1 MKTGPIYLDYNATT
15 PIEPRVAEAMSPYLY
30 EHFGNPSSAHPYGTR
45 AKQAVETARAQVAAV
60 LGCSPTE
67 IVFTSGG
74 SEANNMAIKG
84 VASAYREQGRHII
97 TSAIEHPA
105 VLEPCRYLESHSYR
119 LTVLPVDEYGRVD
132 PAEVQRAITPETIL
146 VSIMHANNEVGT
158 IQRIAEI
165 AAIVHSHDALMHTDA
180 AQSLGKLAVK
190 VEELGVDLLS
200 VAGHK
205 FYAPKGIGALY
216 IRSGVKL
223 VKFIHGADHEAD
235 RRAGTENV
243 LEVVGLGKASEVA
256 EQDLEQV
263 VAHLRAMRDRL
274 WEGLVRELD
283 TPEMLRLNGHPEDRL
298 PNTLSVSF
306 RSIEANT
313 LLSEISDRVA
323 ASAGAA
329 CHAENIELSP
339 VLEAMGVPLEYAMGT
354 VRFSVGK
361 MTTPEEVDEAV
372 QVLADAVQRLSSM
385 TPAVSPALTSDEE
398 IKLTRYTHGMG
409 CACKLRPQ
417 ALEEILA
424 KLPTPSD
431 PAILV
436 AVSTSDDAAVYKL
449 SDDLAVV
456 QTVDFFTPIADDP
469 YDFGAISAAN
479 SLSDIYA
486 MGAKPLFALNIVG
499 FPTNRLPLEVLDR
512 ILKGALDKAAEA
524 GVSVIGGHTVDDTEP
539 KYGMAVTGIVHP
551 DRVVTN
557 AAARPGDQILLTKPI
572 GTGIIAT
579 AIKRGLADEETVQ
592 EVNRWMGTLNQAA
605 AEAMVEVGVSA
616 CTDVTG
622 FGFLGHLREMTS
634 GAGVDAEVFF
644 DHVPLLEA
652 AERFAG
658 ANVIPGG
665 TRDNL
670 AFVEPYVIWDEE
682 ISEVH
687 KLLLADAQ
695 TSGGLLIAVPAEK
708 LDMLLEAMKARNV
721 ETMAHVGQFT
731 QPGPGR
737 INVHRSLE
745 DSLHPSS

>member
-1 MKTGPIYLDYNATT
+1 MRNGPIYLDYNATT
-15 PIEPRVAEAMSPYLY
+15 PIEQRVAEAMKPYLY
-30 EHFGNPSSAHPYGTR
+30 EHFGNPSSAHPYGAR
-45 AKQAVETARAQVAAV
+45 ARQAVETARAQVAAS
-60 LGCSPTE
+60 LGCSPVE

-84 VASAYREQGRHII
+84 VASAYYEKGSHII

-105 VLEPCRYLESHSYR
+105 VLEPCRYLESQGYR
-119 LTVLPVDEYGRVD
+119 LTTLPVDEYGMVD

-146 VSIMHANNEVGT
+146 VSIMHTNNEVGT
-158 IQRIAEI
+158 IQRIREI
-165 AAIVHSHDALMHTDA
+165 AAIAHSHGALMHTDA
-180 AQSLGKLAVK
+180 AQSLGKVAVK
-190 VEELGVDLLS
+190 VDELDVDLLS

-223 VKFIHGADHEAD
+223 VKFIHGADHEAN

-243 LEVVGLGKASEVA
+243 LEIVGLGKAA
-256 EQDLEQV
+256 EIAGEDLEV
-263 VAHLRAMRDRL
+263 TVAHMRAMRDRL
-274 WEGLVRELD
+274 WEGLVDELE
-283 TPEMLRLNGHPEDRL
+283 TPELLRLNGHPTERL

-329 CHAENIELSP
+329 CHAEDIELSS

-354 VRFSVGK
+354 VRFSVGR

-372 QVLADAVQRLSSM
+372 KVVVDALRRLGSTSSSI
-385 TPAVSPALTSDEE
+385 PPVRAVDGE
-398 IKLTRYTHGMG
+398 IKLTHYTHGMG

-417 ALEEILA
+417 VLEEVLA
-424 KLPTPSD
+424 KLPTPTD

-436 AVSTSDDAAVYKL
+436 DISTSDDAAVYKL

-479 SLSDIYA
+479 SFSDIYA

-499 FPTNRLPLEVLDR
+499 FPTNRLPLDVLDR
-512 ILKGALDKAAEA
+512 ILKGAIDKATEA
-524 GVSVIGGHTVDDTEP
+524 GVSVIGGHTVDDIEP

-557 AAARPGDQILLTKPI
+557 AASHPGDQILLTKPI

-579 AIKRGLADEETVQ
+579 AIKRGLADEKTVQ
-592 EVNRWMGTLNQAA
+592 EVNRWMATLNQAA

-622 FGFLGHLREMTS
+622 FGFLGHLREMTT
-634 GAGVDAEVFF
+634 GAGVDAEIFF
-644 DHVPLLEA
+644 DHVPILET

-670 AFVEPYVIWDEE
+670 AFVEPYVIWDEA

-695 TSGGLLIAVPAEK
+695 TSGGLLIAVPSEK
-708 LDMLLEAMKARNV
+708 LGILMQALEARNV
-721 ETMAHVGQFT
+721 EIISHVGQFT
-731 QPGPGR
+731 RPGPGK
-737 INVHRSLE
+737 ISVLKSMEHRA
-745 DSLHPSS
+745 

>member
-1 MKTGPIYLDYNATT
+1 MKNEPIYLDYNATT
-15 PIEPRVAEAMSPYLY
+15 PIEPRVAEAMRPYLY
-30 EHFGNPSSAHPYGTR
+30 EHFGNPSSTHPYGAR
-45 AKQAVETARAQVAAV
+45 ARQAVETARAQVAAV
-60 LGCSPTE
+60 LGCSPVE

-105 VLEPCRYLESHSYR
+105 VLEPCRYLESQGYR

-132 PAEVQRAITPETIL
+132 PTEVQRAITPETIL

-158 IQRIAEI
+158 IQPITEI
-165 AAIVHSHDALMHTDA
+165 AAIAHSHGALMHTDA
-180 AQSLGKLAVK
+180 AQSLGKLVVK
-190 VEELGVDLLS
+190 VKELGVDLLS

-216 IRSGVKL
+216 IRSGVNL
-223 VKFIHGADHEAD
+223 VKFIHGADHESD

-243 LEVVGLGKASEVA
+243 LEIVGFGKACEVA
-256 EQDLEQV
+256 EQDLEDV
-263 VAHLRAMRDRL
+263 VAHMRSMRDRL
-274 WEGLVRELD
+274 WEGLIDELG
-283 TPEMLRLNGHPEDRL
+283 TSGMLRLNGHPTERL
-298 PNTLSVSF
+298 PNTLSISF

-329 CHAENIELSP
+329 CHAESVELSP
-339 VLEAMGVPLEYAMGT
+339 VLEAMGVPVEYAMGT

-361 MTTPEEVDEAV
+361 MTTSEEVDEAV
-372 QVLADAVQRLSSM
+372 KVIADAIQRLSSIS
-385 TPAVSPALTSDEE
+385 PAVSPVISVDEE

-417 ALEEILA
+417 VLEEILA
-424 KLPTPSD
+424 KLPPPTD
-431 PAILV
+431 PAVLV
-436 AVSTSDDAAVYKL
+436 DVSTSDDAAVYKL
-449 SDDLAVV
+449 SDEIAVV

-479 SLSDIYA
+479 SFSDIYA

-499 FPTNRLPLEVLDR
+499 FPTHRLPLDVLDR
-512 ILKGALDKAAEA
+512 ILRGALDKAMEA
-524 GVSVIGGHTVDDTEP
+524 GVSVIGGHSVDDTEP

-557 AAARPGDQILLTKPI
+557 AASHPGDQILLTKPI

-592 EVNRWMGTLNQAA
+592 EVNRWMATLNQAA

-622 FGFLGHLREMTS
+622 FGFLGHLREMTA
-634 GAGVDAEVFF
+634 GASVDAEVFF
-644 DHVPLLEA
+644 DHVPILEA

-670 AFVEPYVIWDEE
+670 AFVEPYVIWDGE
-682 ISEVH
+682 ISQVQ

-695 TSGGLLIAVPAEK
+695 TSGGLLIAVPKEK
-708 LDMLLEAMKARNV
+708 LDILIRALEARNV
-721 ETMAHVGQFT
+721 ETIAHVGQFT
-731 QPGPGR
+731 RPGPGK
-737 INVHRSLE
+737 ITVLRSVE
-745 DSLHPSS
+745 RRA

>member
-1 MKTGPIYLDYNATT
+1 MRNGPIYLDYNATT
-15 PIEPRVAEAMSPYLY
+15 PIDRRVAEAMKPYLY
-30 EHFGNPSSAHPYGTR
+30 EHFGNPSSVHPYGIQ
-45 AKQAVETARAQVAAV
+45 AKQAVETARAQVATS
-60 LGCSPTE
+60 LTCSPLE

-84 VASAYREQGRHII
+84 VASAYRDQGHHIL

-105 VLEPCRYLESHSYR
+105 VLEPCRYLESQGYR
-119 LTVLPVDEYGRVD
+119 LTVLPVDEYGMVD
-132 PAEVQRAITPETIL
+132 PAEVERAITSETIL

-158 IQRIAEI
+158 IQRIEEI
-165 AAIVHSHDALMHTDA
+165 AAIAHGHSILMHTDA
-180 AQSLGKLAVK
+180 AQSLGKVAVN
-190 VEELGVDLLS
+190 VDELGVDLLS

-205 FYAPKGIGALY
+205 VYAPKGIGALY

-223 VKFIHGADHEAD
+223 TKFIHGADHEAN

-243 LEVVGLGKASEVA
+243 LEIVGLGMAA
-256 EQDLEQV
+256 EIAGQDLEET
-263 VAHLRAMRDRL
+263 ARHMRTMRDRL
-274 WEGLVRELD
+274 WDGLVDRLE
-283 TPEMLRLNGHPEDRL
+283 TPERIKQNGHPTERL

-329 CHAENIELSP
+329 CHAERVDVSS

-354 VRFSVGK
+354 VRFSVGR

-372 QVLADAVQRLSSM
+372 EVVVDAVRRLGS
-385 TPAVSPALTSDEE
+385 TSPTIPPVKAHDDE
-398 IKLTRYTHGMG
+398 IKLTHYTHGMG

-417 ALEEILA
+417 ALEQVLA
-424 KLPTPSD
+424 KLPTPTD

-436 AVSTSDDAAVYKL
+436 DISTSDDAAVYKL
-449 SDDLAVV
+449 NDELAVV

-479 SLSDIYA
+479 SFSDIYA

-499 FPTNRLPLEVLDR
+499 FPTQRLPLDVLDR
-512 ILKGALDKAAEA
+512 ILRGALDKASEA

-539 KYGMAVTGIVHP
+539 KYGMAVTGTVHP

-557 AAARPGDQILLTKPI
+557 AASQPGDQIVLTKPI

-579 AIKRGLADEETVQ
+579 AVKRGLADGETVQ
-592 EVNRWMGTLNQAA
+592 EVNRWMATLNQAA

-622 FGFLGHLREMTS
+622 FGFLGHLREMTA
-634 GAGVDAEVFF
+634 GAGVDAEVYF
-644 DHVPLLEA
+644 DQMPVLDA

-670 AFVEPYVIWDEE
+670 AFVEPHVVWDDR

-695 TSGGLLIAVPAEK
+695 TSGGLLIAVSMEK
-708 LDMLLEAMKARNV
+708 LGLLMQALEARNV
-721 ETMAHVGQFT
+721 ETIAHVGQFT
-731 QPGPGR
+731 HPGPGK
-737 INVHRSLE
+737 ISVLKSKGH
-745 DSLHPSS
+745 HA